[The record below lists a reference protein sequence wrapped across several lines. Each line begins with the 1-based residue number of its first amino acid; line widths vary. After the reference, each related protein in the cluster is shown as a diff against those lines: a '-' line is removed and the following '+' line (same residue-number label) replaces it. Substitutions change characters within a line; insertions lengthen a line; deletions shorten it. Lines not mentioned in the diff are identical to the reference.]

1 MLLLDCKLYVS
12 GMKCRTMEL
21 LINLSIGQLFYSRT
35 EVLDLQDCRVLPYPR
50 SYCGDSDQP
59 LAMPRSAAKGAASG
73 IVFRQPAKYQFCLCY
88 MLLEKLD

>member
-1 MLLLDCKLYVS
+1 MLLLDCKLYIS

-59 LAMPRSAAKGAASG
+59 LAMPRCAAKGAASG